1 VKTEIVSAHECAK
14 AIKLLRDGE
23 VVALPTETVY
33 GLAADA
39 LNPDAVTKIFEAKER
54 PRFDPL
60 IVHLPNR
67 EGLAEI
73 AIIES
78 QVAPKLMKKFWPGP
92 LTIIFRKR
100 EIVPDIVT
108 AGLATVAV
116 RMSAHPIFRDVV
128 GKLDRPLAA
137 PSANRFGRISPT
149 TAQHVF
155 DELSGRIPLIVDG
168 GATEHGIESTI
179 IQIENGMVEVLR
191 RGPITD
197 EMLRPFAE
205 VREQTS
211 SAAISAPG
219 QLPTHYAPR
228 TKLIVV
234 DDLKNFSLPAGK
246 RIGALC
252 FSFVAAVAGR
262 GPASYRR
269 STSKPWPTTAA
280 TSASDDFAAMRYL
293 SERGDLREAAANFFR
308 VLRELDA
315 EDFDL
320 IVAERVPEEGIGAA
334 INDRLARASTEP
346 SSRAVVEGPRGSY
359 L

>member
-1 VKTEIVSAHECAK
+1 MKTEIVSAHECAK
-14 AIKLLRDGE
+14 AIRLLRDGE

-60 IVHLPNR
+60 IVHLPSG
-67 EGLAEI
+67 EALDEI
-73 AIIES
+73 AIVES
-78 QVAPKLMKKFWPGP
+78 QVAHKLMEKFWPGP
-92 LTIIFRKR
+92 LTIIFLKR

-108 AGLATVAV
+108 AGLETVAV
-116 RMSAHPIFRDVV
+116 RMSAHPIFREVV
-128 GKLDRPLAA
+128 RKLNRPLAA

-149 TAQHVF
+149 TAQHVC

-179 IQIENGMVEVLR
+179 VQVENGMIEVLR

-197 EMLRPFAE
+197 EMLRPFGE

-211 SAAISAPG
+211 SATISAPG

-234 DDLKNFSLPAGK
+234 DDLKNFSPPAEK

-252 FSFVAAVAGR
+252 FSSCSRGR
-262 GPASYRR
+262 WPRPQVITVRHR
-269 STSKPWPTTAA
+269 SRGQRPRLQESGRVHRFATMRCLSK
-280 TSASDDFAAMRYL
+280 
-293 SERGDLREAAANFFR
+293 RGDLREAAANFFR
-308 VLRELDA
+308 MLRELDA
-315 EDFDL
+315 ENLDL

-334 INDRLARASTEP
+334 INDRLRRAATN
-346 SSRAVVEGPRGSY
+346 
-359 L
+359 

>member
-1 VKTEIVSAHECAK
+1 VKTEIVSAHECAN

-39 LNPDAVTKIFEAKER
+39 LNPDAVAKIFEAKER

-67 EGLAEI
+67 GALGEI
-73 AIIES
+73 AIVKS
-78 QVAPKLMKKFWPGP
+78 KLVRELTQNFWPGP
-92 LTIIFRKR
+92 LTIIFPKR

-108 AGLATVAV
+108 AGLETVAV
-116 RMSAHPIFRDVV
+116 RMSAHSIFRDVV
-128 GKLDRPLAA
+128 GKLNRPLAA

-179 IQIENGMVEVLR
+179 VQIANEMIEVLR

-197 EMLRPFAE
+197 EMLCPFAE

-211 SAAISAPG
+211 SATISAPG

-234 DDLKNFSLPAGK
+234 DDLKNFSPPAGK

-252 FSFVAAVAGR
+252 FFSLAAVAGR
-262 GPASYRR
+262 GPASYHG
-269 STSKPWPTTAA
+269 STSKPRPA
-280 TSASDDFAAMRYL
+280 TPATEASDDFAAMRYL
-293 SERGDLREAAANFFR
+293 SERGDLREAATNFFR
-308 VLRELDA
+308 MLRELDA
-315 EDFDL
+315 EYLDL

-334 INDRLARASTEP
+334 INDRLTRAATN
-346 SSRAVVEGPRGSY
+346 
-359 L
+359 

>member
-1 VKTEIVSAHECAK
+1 MKTEIVSAHECAK
-14 AIKLLRDGE
+14 AIRLLRDGE

-60 IVHLPNR
+60 IVHLPSG
-67 EGLAEI
+67 EALEEI
-73 AIIES
+73 AVVES
-78 QVAPKLMKKFWPGP
+78 QVARKLMEKFWPGP
-92 LTIIFRKR
+92 LTIIFLKR

-108 AGLATVAV
+108 AGLETVAV
-116 RMSAHPIFRDVV
+116 RMSAHPIFREVV
-128 GKLDRPLAA
+128 GKLNRPLAA

-149 TAQHVF
+149 TAQHVC

-179 IQIENGMVEVLR
+179 VQVENGMIEVLR

-197 EMLRPFAE
+197 EMLRPFGE

-211 SAAISAPG
+211 SATISAPG

-234 DDLKNFSLPAGK
+234 DDLKNFSPPAEK

-252 FSFVAAVAGR
+252 FLPVAAVAGR
-262 GPASYRR
+262 GAASYHG
-269 STSKPWPTTAA
+269 STSKPRPATAA
-280 TSASDDFAAMRYL
+280 TSGSAKFVGFATMRCL
-293 SERGDLREAAANFFR
+293 SEQGDLREAAANFFR
-308 VLRELDA
+308 MLRELDA
-315 EDFDL
+315 ENLDL

-334 INDRLARASTEP
+334 INDRLERASTP
-346 SSRAVVEGPRGSY
+346 AAP
-359 L
+359 

>member
-1 VKTEIVSAHECAK
+1 VKTEIVSAQECAK

-39 LNPDAVTKIFEAKER
+39 LNPDTVAKIFDAKER

-60 IVHLPNR
+60 IVHVPNR
-67 EGLAEI
+67 EALGEI
-73 AIIES
+73 ATVES
-78 QVAPKLMKKFWPGP
+78 RLARELMEKFWPGP
-92 LTIIFRKR
+92 LTLIFLKR

-108 AGLATVAV
+108 AGLETVAV
-116 RMSAHPIFRDVV
+116 RMSAHPIFREVV
-128 GKLDRPLAA
+128 GALDRPLAA

-168 GATEHGIESTI
+168 GATKHGIESTI
-179 IQIENGMVEVLR
+179 VQVANGVIEVWR

-197 EMLRPFAE
+197 EMLRPFGE
-205 VREQTS
+205 VHERTS
-211 SAAISAPG
+211 SGTVGAPG

-228 TKLIVV
+228 TKLILV
-234 DDLKNFSLPAGK
+234 DDLQNFSPLPGK

-252 FSFVAAVAGR
+252 LRPVAGVA
-262 GPASYRR
+262 GSGLPR
-269 STSKPWPTTAA
+269 SATAA
-280 TSASDDFAAMRYL
+280 TKASDHFTAMRHL

-308 VLRELDA
+308 MLRELDA
-315 EDFDL
+315 ENLDL
-320 IVAERVPEEGIGAA
+320 IVAERVLDEGIGAA
-334 INDRLARASTEP
+334 INDRLRRAATKHL
-346 SSRAVVEGPRGSY
+346 SSRA
-359 L
+359 

>member
-14 AIKLLRDGE
+14 AIRLLREGE

-39 LNPDAVTKIFEAKER
+39 LNPDAVAKIFEAKKR

-60 IVHLPNR
+60 IVHLPNP
-67 EGLAEI
+67 EFLDEI
-73 AIIES
+73 AIVES
-78 QVAPKLMKKFWPGP
+78 QVAYKLTEKFWPGP
-92 LTIIFRKR
+92 LTIIFPKH

-108 AGLATVAV
+108 AGLGTVAV

-128 GKLDRPLAA
+128 RELNRPLAA

-149 TAQHVF
+149 TAQHVL
-155 DELSGRIPLIVDG
+155 DELNGRIPLIVDG

-179 IQIENGMVEVLR
+179 VLVANGAIKVLR

-197 EMLRPFAE
+197 DMLRPFGN

-211 SAAISAPG
+211 SATISAPG

-234 DDLKNFSLPAGK
+234 DDLKNFLLLPGK

-252 FSFVAAVAGR
+252 FSSVAAVAGR
-262 GPASYRR
+262 GPASYHG
-269 STSKPWPTTAA
+269 SASKPRPATAA
-280 TSASDDFAAMRYL
+280 TTALDDFVAIRGL
-293 SERGDLREAAANFFR
+293 SERGDLREAASNFFR
-308 VLRELDA
+308 MLRELDN
-315 EDFDL
+315 ENLDL

-334 INDRLARASTEP
+334 INDRLERASARA
-346 SSRAVVEGPRGSY
+346 AF
-359 L
+359 

>member
-14 AIKLLRDGE
+14 AIKFLRNGE
-23 VVALPTETVY
+23 VVSLPTETVY

-67 EGLAEI
+67 DALGEI
-73 AIIES
+73 AIVES
-78 QVAPKLMKKFWPGP
+78 GVASELMEKFWPGP
-92 LTIIFRKR
+92 LTIIFRKH

-128 GKLDRPLAA
+128 GKVNRPLAA

-179 IQIENGMVEVLR
+179 VQIANGMIEVLR
-191 RGPITD
+191 PGPITD

-205 VREQTS
+205 VREQIS
-211 SAAISAPG
+211 SATISAPG

-234 DDLKNFSLPAGK
+234 DDLKNFSPPAGK

-252 FSFVAAVAGR
+252 LRPVAGVADP
-262 GPASYRR
+262 GLPR
-269 STSKPWPTTAA
+269 SATAA
-280 TSASDDFAAMRYL
+280 TSASDGFAAMRYL
-293 SERGDLREAAANFFR
+293 SDRGDIHEAAANFFR
-308 VLRELDA
+308 MLRELDA
-315 EDFDL
+315 EDLDL
-320 IVAERVPEEGIGAA
+320 IVAERVPEEGIGVA
-334 INDRLARASTEP
+334 INDRLTRAATN
-346 SSRAVVEGPRGSY
+346 
-359 L
+359 

>member
-14 AIKLLRDGE
+14 AIGLLRDGE

-67 EGLAEI
+67 EALDEI

-78 QVAPKLMKKFWPGP
+78 QVAHKLTEKFWPGP

-100 EIVPDIVT
+100 AVIPDVVT
-108 AGLATVAV
+108 GGLETVAV
-116 RMSAHPIFRDVV
+116 RMSAHPIFREVV
-128 GKLDRPLAA
+128 RALDRPLAA

-155 DELSGRIPLIVDG
+155 DELSGRIPLIIDG

-179 IQIENGMVEVLR
+179 VGVTNGGIEILR

-197 EMLRPFAE
+197 EMLRRFGE
-205 VREQTS
+205 VSEQTS
-211 SAAISAPG
+211 STTISAPG

-228 TKLIVV
+228 TKLIVI
-234 DDLKNFSLPAGK
+234 DDLKNFSPPPGK
-246 RIGALC
+246 RIGGLC
-252 FSFVAAVAGR
+252 FSSVAAVAGC
-262 GPASYRR
+262 GPASNQG
-269 STSKPWPTTAA
+269 STSKPRPATAA
-280 TSASDDFAAMRYL
+280 TSAPAKFIGFATIRSL
-293 SERGDLREAAANFFR
+293 SGKGDLHEAAANFFR
-308 VLRELDA
+308 MLRELDA
-315 EDFDL
+315 EDLDL
-320 IVAERVPEEGIGAA
+320 IVVERVPEEGIGAA
-334 INDRLARASTEP
+334 INDRLERAS
-346 SSRAVVEGPRGSY
+346 AK
-359 L
+359 